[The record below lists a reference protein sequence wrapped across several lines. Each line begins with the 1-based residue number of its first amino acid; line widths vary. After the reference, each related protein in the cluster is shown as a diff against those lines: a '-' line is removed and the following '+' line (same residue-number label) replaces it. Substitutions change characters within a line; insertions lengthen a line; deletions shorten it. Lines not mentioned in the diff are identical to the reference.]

1 MQVHSDVGWQ
11 FQDAR
16 KPNRLEQRSLALIV
30 TRSLGRAVTNGPTE
44 CLAQCSA
51 QALAGTVVLLA
62 KGRTEAKVTKVTMAL
77 AAH

>member
-16 KPNRLEQRSLALIV
+16 KPNRLEQRSPAPIV

-51 QALAGTVVLLA
+51 QAVAGTAVLLA
-62 KGRTEAKVTKVTMAL
+62 KGRTEAKATEVTMAL